1 MLRSLILHRWLP
13 LAVLAAAVGMLIAA
27 SPALAGVSAQ
37 REPGPGPAP
46 VDCDAACAERAK
58 TYFDRCMATHDDEE
72 ACSAR
77 SEQLR
82 ADCLDR
88 CGKPAEPRPPSIS
101 PRPAPR
107 DCAGACAERAKAWYQ
122 TCVEEHADPEG
133 CAARARAHQA
143 TCLET
148 CDRPAEPKPI
158 DCDTTCRRHAEQV
171 LRKCE
176 AAGGENCTA
185 RAREAHAACAERCAG
200 AVEPPAPID
209 CATACERRAR
219 ATYQRC
225 TASSRDDCAALARR
239 ALAECKAGCSSI
251 GTRPAPGRPVD
262 PPVRPRRP

>member
-1 MLRSLILHRWLP
+1 MLRSLFLHRWLP
-13 LAVLAAAVGMLIAA
+13 LAVLVAAVGMLIAA

-58 TYFDRCMATHDDEE
+58 TYFARCMATHDDEK

-77 SEQLR
+77 SKQLM

-88 CGKPAEPRPPSIS
+88 CGKPAEPRPPSIA
-101 PRPAPR
+101 PRRPAPR
-107 DCAGACAERAKAWYQ
+107 DCVGACAERAKGWYK
-122 TCVEEHADPEG
+122 TCVEEHGDRAA

-158 DCDTTCRRHAEQV
+158 DC
-171 LRKCE
+171 
-176 AAGGENCTA
+176 
-185 RAREAHAACAERCAG
+185 
-200 AVEPPAPID
+200 
-209 CATACERRAR
+209 ATACERRAR

-225 TASSRDDCAALARR
+225 TASSGDDCRALAAA

-251 GTRPAPGRPVD
+251 GTRPAPGRPGE
-262 PPVRPRRP
+262 PPVRPNP